1 MMGRLLLIGVA
12 GLVGG
17 IVLRS
22 LFVFGW
28 QVAALLAL
36 LALLFGWA
44 YAMYRTR
51 TYAYLSVFVLLC
63 AVGVWRVGIVPMEL
77 PPTFA
82 ALVNTSVVF
91 TGTVAAD
98 PDIRETTQRVE
109 VVVHQEKEQ
118 ARILAVLPLYPAL
131 EYGDTVTVSGTLALP
146 EAFATDGGRSFD
158 YPHFLAK
165 DGIFAL
171 MEQASMER
179 LDTPVSVAAYVPRTL
194 YAARHL
200 FALGVSRALPEPMS
214 SLAVGLLAGGK
225 QGLGKVLLDAFTVS
239 GLLPIIVLSGYNV
252 MIVAEAILRGL
263 QFAPKRIAI
272 GIASITILLF
282 VLAAGGG
289 ASAVR
294 AGIMAGVG
302 LFARA
307 TSRTYDALRALVFVL
322 VLMLLLNPLLL
333 IYDPGFQF
341 SFMATLGLIIGAPR
355 VEPYLVWV
363 KSSTLREVLA
373 TTIAA
378 QVFVLPL
385 LLYETGN
392 LSLVAVPANVLV
404 LPVIPLTMLLSFI
417 AGLVGMLVPVIAV
430 FVGLPAF
437 ALLSYIIGVATFTA
451 GLPLAAVT
459 VPSFPFFLV
468 LVLYALLGF
477 GIKHTTARQRGAP

>member
-1 MMGRLLLIGVA
+1 
-12 GLVGG
+12 
-17 IVLRS
+17 
-22 LFVFGW
+22 
-28 QVAALLAL
+28 
-36 LALLFGWA
+36 
-44 YAMYRTR
+44 
-51 TYAYLSVFVLLC
+51 
-63 AVGVWRVGIVPMEL
+63 
-77 PPTFA
+77 
-82 ALVNTSVVF
+82 F
-91 TGTVAAD
+91 T
-98 PDIRETTQRVE
+98 
-109 VVVHQEKEQ
+109 
-118 ARILAVLPLYPAL
+118 
-131 EYGDTVTVSGTLALP
+131 
-146 EAFATDGGRSFD
+146 
-158 YPHFLAK
+158 
-165 DGIFAL
+165 
-171 MEQASMER
+171 
-179 LDTPVSVAAYVPRTL
+179 
-194 YAARHL
+194 
-200 FALGVSRALPEPMS
+200 
-214 SLAVGLLAGGK
+214 AVGLLHI
-225 QGLGKVLLDAFTVS
+225 V
-239 GLLPIIVLSGYNV
+239 VLSGYNV

-363 KSSTLREVLA
+363 KSNMLREVLA

-385 LLYETGN
+385 LLYETEN

-417 AGLVGMLVPVIAV
+417 AGLVGIVLPAIAV

-451 GLPLAAVT
+451 GLPLAAVM
-459 VPSFPFFLV
+459 VPSFPFVLV
-468 LVLYALLGF
+468 LALYALLGF

>member
-1 MMGRLLLIGVA
+1 MQLSSAFA
-12 GLVGG
+12 GLVDTNV
-17 IVLRS
+17 VL
-22 LFVFGW
+22 
-28 QVAALLAL
+28 
-36 LALLFGWA
+36 
-44 YAMYRTR
+44 
-51 TYAYLSVFVLLC
+51 
-63 AVGVWRVGIVPMEL
+63 
-77 PPTFA
+77 
-82 ALVNTSVVF
+82 

-98 PDIRETTQRVE
+98 PDIRETTQRVQ
-109 VVVHQEKEQ
+109 VSVHEGKES

-131 EYGDTVTVSGTLALP
+131 EYGDTVSVSGTLALP

-158 YPHFLAK
+158 YLHFLAK
-165 DGIFAL
+165 NGIFAL

-179 LDTPVSVAAYVPRTL
+179 LDTPVPVAAYVPRTL

-252 MIVAEAILRGL
+252 MIVAEAILRSL

-272 GIASITILLF
+272 GIASVSILLF

-307 TSRTYDALRALVFVL
+307 TSRTYDALRALIFVL
-322 VLMLLLNPLLL
+322 VLMLLMNPLLL

-341 SFMATLGLIIGAPR
+341 SFMATLGLIIGAPK
-355 VEPYLVWV
+355 VEPYLAWV
-363 KSSTLREVLA
+363 KSSMLREVLA

-417 AGLVGMLVPVIAV
+417 AGLVGILIPALAAY
-430 FVGLPAF
+430 VGLPAF
-437 ALLSYIIGVATFTA
+437 VLLSSIIGVATLTA

-459 VPSFPFFLV
+459 VPSFPFLLV
-468 LVLYALLGF
+468 LVLYVLLGF
-477 GIKHTTARQRGAP
+477 GIKHTTARSGSAPQWG